1 MKIRIFAVVFLLCVG
16 MLALPQAERADFYED
31 FEGAQIDLTNWTVV
45 EYGSLNASL
54 VGGKLFING
63 TYDPGETS
71 PNTGGWN
78 QYWLIYN
85 QSFSGFVD
93 ISVSNAIVNMAAGEV
108 AVGLGVIVDPG
119 LVYDNVTS
127 WGQYYFN
134 GLSAIGR
141 FGKWDNLTSTTLML
155 DNTDITI
162 GEVRHHRMIVYD
174 NKSVQ
179 LLIDGVTKGW
189 SNISGYSAYYPLV
202 TVGMK
207 FAGTYLE
214 AEFDDFLVLTDAIP
228 DAVLTATS
236 TNLDVGELVGFDG
249 SQSSYVVGSIEAYSF
264 DFGDGDDTGW
274 IDDSFTT
281 HSYAAEGSYD
291 ARLKVRADNGKE
303 SDWASVTICVDC
315 AIPVAELTGSPTQV
329 KTFEPVNFSAEG
341 SWDADGTVV
350 GYFFDFDD
358 GSTSGWI
365 MSPYADHHFIERGAY
380 HVRVKVL
387 DDDGHESLW
396 STSLVEIVVENQ
408 PPVAVLTASAL
419 EVYVGEMVCFNGSM
433 SHDIDGVIVFYEFY
447 LGDGYLTGGRHD
459 AVYCYEYDEAGT
471 YNVTLVVE
479 DNHLMESE
487 NEAKVTIVVK
497 EKEEPLDVLGWWIV
511 VLVLL
516 LIILVIVTY
525 IAIQQ
530 RRLVK
535 TREPPEEP
543 PPTEDES
550 EQSSMQREDALSQT
564 LE

>member
-1 MKIRIFAVVFLLCVG
+1 MKIRIFAVVFLLCAG
-16 MLALPQAERADFYED
+16 MLAVCPGSIADFTDD
-31 FEGAQIDLTNWTVV
+31 FEDGVI
-45 EYGSLNASL
+45 GSEWIISEWGGLSGTE
-54 VGGKLFING
+54 VGGKLIVNG
-63 TYDPGETS
+63 TYDPGETA

-78 QYWLIYN
+78 HYWMFYN
-85 QSFSGFVD
+85 ESFTGFLD
-93 ISVSNAIVNMAAGEV
+93 ISVTNTITSYTGEEM
-108 AVGLGVIVDPG
+108 AVGLGVIENVSVVWD
-119 LVYDNVTS
+119 DVTS
-127 WGQYYFN
+127 WVQFN
-134 GLSAIGR
+134 YTSGVNAVGEMHCWHDLSAVKTVFDSRIV
-141 FGKWDNLTSTTLML
+141 TV
-155 DNTDITI
+155 
-162 GEVRHHRMIVYD
+162 GEAHTHRMVVHE
-174 NKSVQ
+174 NKSIQ
-179 LLIDGVTKGW
+179 LILDGATKGW
-189 SNISGYSAYYPLV
+189 WNISYPQYYPFIH
-202 TVGMK
+202 VGIK
-207 FAGTYLE
+207 YPGTSIE
-214 AEFDDFLVLTDAIP
+214 VEFDDFMLVDSAP
-228 DAVLTATS
+228 QAVLGVS
-236 TNLDVGELVGFDG
+236 DLNPDVDEFVLFDG
-249 SQSSYVVGSIEAYSF
+249 CQSTYPFNLEGYLF
-264 DFGDGDDTGW
+264 DFGDGESTGW
-274 IDDSFTT
+274 ISSSTAY
-281 HSYAAEGSYD
+281 HSYSAEGSYD

-341 SWDADGTVV
+341 SSDADGMVV

-365 MSPYADHHFIERGAY
+365 MSPYVDHHFIERGAY

-408 PPVAVLTASAL
+408 PPVAILTASAL

-487 NEAKVTIVVK
+487 NDAQVTIVVK
-497 EKEEPLDVLGWWIV
+497 EKEEPLDVLGWWIAV
-511 VLVLL
+511 IALL
-516 LIILVIVTY
+516 LTILIIVIY
-525 IAIQQ
+525 IALQQ

-535 TREPPEEP
+535 AQDEPEEP

-550 EQSSMQREDALSQT
+550 E
-564 LE
+564 